1 MRSGKTK
8 TPCCAILLKPIE
20 ETWKEFP
27 ETLAAKME
35 TVHRRIADGANQHIQ
50 RKGHGEKRRGSLV
63 YPEEEESI
71 NSPFYSQLP
80 SIGIADLWWLVAE
93 NTGFLDA
100 FTHVLDRYMKREA
113 DPRLIVACLVALGTP
128 VWSKYSNALRDHD
141 LL

>member
-35 TVHRRIADGANQHIQ
+35 TVNRRIADGANQHIKL
-50 RKGHGEKRRGSLV
+50 KGHGEKRRWSLV

-80 SIGIADLWWLVAE
+80 SIGIADLLWFVAE
-93 NTGFLDA
+93 TPGFWTLSRMCSTG
-100 FTHVLDRYMKREA
+100 T
-113 DPRLIVACLVALGTP
+113 
-128 VWSKYSNALRDHD
+128 
-141 LL
+141 